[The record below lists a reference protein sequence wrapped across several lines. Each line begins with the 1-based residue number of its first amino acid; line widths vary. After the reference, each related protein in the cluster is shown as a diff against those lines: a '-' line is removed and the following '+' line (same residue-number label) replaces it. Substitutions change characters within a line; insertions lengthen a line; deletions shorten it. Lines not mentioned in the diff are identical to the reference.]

1 MPKSLS
7 DPEQLFYLG
16 LKALI
21 RNNQGEIL
29 LVQED
34 PRDNPFD
41 TVSGDYWDLPGGRI
55 QKDETEDQGFAREMQ
70 EELGVSKV
78 TRGPLISAVISNL
91 YSEIEGHRIGRILFI
106 FEVNGDFSNIQLS
119 DEHTSFK
126 WFNPQEA
133 AEWLK
138 VKYPPELTD
147 KIKALTPFSPTI

>member
-21 RNNQGEIL
+21 RNEKGQIL

-41 TVSGDYWDLPGGRI
+41 TVSGDYWDFPGGRI
-55 QKDETEDQGFAREMQ
+55 QKGETEDQGFSREMQ
-70 EELGVSKV
+70 EELGVSEV
-78 TRGPLISAVISNL
+78 TRGPLVTAIISNL
-91 YSEIEGHRIGRILFI
+91 YSEIEGHKIGRILFI
-106 FEVNGDFSNIQLS
+106 YQVSGDFSNIQLS
-119 DEHTSFK
+119 DEHTAVK
-126 WFNPQEA
+126 WFSPAEA

-138 VKYPPELTD
+138 VKYPLELTG
-147 KIKALTPFSPTI
+147 KIAELD

>member
-21 RNNQGEIL
+21 RNKKGEIL

-41 TVSGDYWDLPGGRI
+41 TVKGEYWDLPGGRI
-55 QKDETEDQGFAREMQ
+55 KKDETIDQGFNREIL
-70 EELGVSKV
+70 EELGVHNV
-78 TRGPLISAVISNL
+78 TKGKLIVSVISNL
-91 YSEIEGHRIGRILFI
+91 YSEIEGHKIGRILFI
-106 FEVNGDFSNIQLS
+106 YEVEGDFTKITLS
-119 DEHTSFK
+119 DEHTSVK
-126 WFNPQEA
+126 WFAPLEA
-133 AEWLK
+133 AKFLK

-147 KIKALTPFSPTI
+147 QIEKL

>member
-21 RNNQGEIL
+21 RNKIGQIL

-41 TVSGDYWDLPGGRI
+41 SVKGEYWDLPGGRI
-55 QKDETEDQGFAREMQ
+55 QKGETPDQAFNRELL
-70 EELGVSKV
+70 EELGVNNV
-78 TRGPLISAVISNL
+78 TKGNLISSVISNL
-91 YSEIEGHRIGRILFI
+91 YSEIEGHKIGRILFI
-106 FEVNGDFSNIQLS
+106 YEVDGDFSKITLS
-119 DEHTSFK
+119 DEHTSVN
-126 WFNPQEA
+126 WFTPLEA
-133 AEWLK
+133 AKFLK

-147 KIKALTPFSPTI
+147 KIEELDVSDL